1 MRVQNY
7 VKFFSFTAF
16 GAPNRARARC
26 GLARSRKN
34 GYLWATKNKKQKT
47 MKLDMKI
54 AVPTRDG
61 VVDDHFGHCAYY
73 TIFAI
78 EADGSLRSTTLP
90 SPEGCGCKS
99 NIASVLQA
107 EGVRVMLAGNMGAG
121 AKNVLERHGIKVI
134 RGQRGEVEQLVRD
147 YLAGQ
152 VHDSGEACAHHD
164 CH

>member
-1 MRVQNY
+1 M
-7 VKFFSFTAF
+7 KF
-16 GAPNRARARC
+16 
-26 GLARSRKN
+26 
-34 GYLWATKNKKQKT
+34 
-47 MKLDMKI
+47 DMKI

-78 EADGSLRSTTLP
+78 EADGSLASSTLP
-90 SPEGCGCKS
+90 SPEVCGCKS

-107 EGVRVMLAGNMGAG
+107 EGVRVMLVGNMGAG
-121 AKNVLERHGIKVI
+121 AKNVLERHGIKVV
-134 RGQRGEVEQLVRD
+134 RGQKGDVEQLVRD

-152 VHDSGEACAHHD
+152 VIDSGEACGHHD